1 MARTRIT
8 YSIVLPLVAGI
19 ALFALAIPRFLSG
32 LPLSDPDPVLRTL
45 ADRDKVDEKRLNEA
59 ARARLRS
66 LAIVKSGRVSYELG
80 LMRLHLA
87 QYATDELHQQLLAE
101 ASDDTRTGILANP
114 AQPFA
119 WMQLVQLSMLR
130 SGDSGLR
137 AAANYYPLAVST
149 GPETPELVLPRVE
162 LALVL
167 WGRLDENGRERARQQ
182 VRLLAFADPGRL
194 AMVARRRLALRE
206 VRALLSDTPEL
217 LGRFDSAYRHL
228 RQETR

>member
-1 MARTRIT
+1 MARIPIT
-8 YSIVLPLVAGI
+8 YSIVLPLLAGI
-19 ALFALAIPRFLSG
+19 ALIALAIPRFLSG

-45 ADRDKVDEKRLNEA
+45 ADRETVDEKRLGDA

-66 LAIVKSGRVSYELG
+66 LAIVRSGRVSYELG
-80 LMRLHLA
+80 LIRLHLA
-87 QYATDELHQQLLAE
+87 RNAPDDLRQQLLAE
-101 ASDDTRTGILANP
+101 ASDDTRIGILANP

-130 SGDSGLR
+130 NSDPGLR
-137 AAANYYPLAVST
+137 AAASYYPLAVST

-162 LALVL
+162 IALVL

-182 VRLLAFADPGRL
+182 ARLLAFADPDRL

-228 RQETR
+228 RPDVR